1 MPKIDCNN
9 EVRKY
14 HSEEVTL
21 SNIDQ
26 KMMRERRNAGRT
38 RLNTGLKRDGRPLPC
53 EQESQGSYAMRTMI
67 QDPQSDYDIDDG
79 AYFDKDDLKNANGGY
94 LTPAEARQRVCD
106 ALKQDDR
113 LKHDPIV
120 KPNCVRQPYPEG
132 YHIDIPVY
140 RRIRPKDSAG
150 NDVIEFEHASG
161 DEWVRSD
168 ARAVT
173 RWYNGRVGEL
183 KAGETDSS
191 QLRRITKL
199 TKKSARRRMEWKS
212 KTTSGICMTKLVV
225 DHFVAK
231 EGRDDKSL
239 HETWKAIRRKL
250 DLSLQ
255 VAHPVLAGKNLA
267 ETENPEVEFFKEKLI
282 EALKD
287 LEVLDAQD
295 CTRAKARAAWDKVF
309 NTTFFSDQPTED
321 EAEPAKKSAAP
332 FVVTSADV
340 ARRDDGGRRF
350 G

>member
-1 MPKIDCNN
+1 MAKIDCNT
-9 EVRKY
+9 EMKKY

-21 SNIDQ
+21 PNTEQ
-26 KMMRERRNAGRT
+26 KTMRERRNAGRT
-38 RLNTGLKRDGRPLPC
+38 RLNTGLKRDGHPLPC
-53 EQESQGSYAMRTMI
+53 EQESQGSYAMRTMT

-79 AYFDKDDLKNANGGY
+79 AYFHKDDLKNTNGGD

-140 RRIRPKDSAG
+140 RRIKSKDSAG
-150 NDVIEFEHASG
+150 NEVIEFEHASG
-161 DEWVRSD
+161 DQWARSD

-173 RWYNGRVGEL
+173 RWYNSRVGEL
-183 KAGETDSS
+183 KAGESDSS

-199 TKKSARRRMEWKS
+199 TKKSARRYMAWKS

-225 DHFVAK
+225 DCFVAK
-231 EGRDDKSL
+231 EGRDDESL
-239 HETWKAIRRKL
+239 HATWKAIRKTL
-250 DLSLQ
+250 DVSTQ
-255 VAHPVLAGKNLA
+255 IAHPVLAGKNLA
-267 ETENPEVEFFKEKLI
+267 EAGDTEVEFFREKLI
-282 EALKD
+282 ETLKD

-295 CTRAKARAAWDKVF
+295 CTRAKARAAWDKAF
-309 NTTFFSDQPTED
+309 NTTFFSDQPTE
-321 EAEPAKKSAAP
+321 EQSELAKKSATP
-332 FVVTSADV
+332 FVVTSADT

>member
-1 MPKIDCNN
+1 MAKIDCNT
-9 EVRKY
+9 EMSKY
-14 HSEEVTL
+14 HSKEVTL
-21 SNIDQ
+21 PKTDQ
-26 KMMRERRNAGRT
+26 DEMRDRRNAGRT
-38 RLNTGLKRDGRPLPC
+38 RLITGLKRDGYPLPR
-53 EQESQGSYAMRTMI
+53 EQESQGSYAMRTMT

-106 ALKQDDR
+106 ALRQDDR
-113 LKHDPIV
+113 LKHDAIV

-132 YHIDIPVY
+132 YHIDVPVY
-140 RRIRPKDSAG
+140 RRIKSKDSAG
-150 NDVIEFEHASG
+150 NEIVEFEHAAG
-161 DEWVRSD
+161 DEWAKSD

-173 RWYNGRVGEL
+173 RWYKELVGEL
-183 KAGETDSS
+183 KTGETDGS

-199 TKKSARRRMEWKS
+199 TKKSARRYMAWKA
-212 KTTSGICMTKLVV
+212 KTTSGICMAKLVV

-231 EGRDDKSL
+231 EGRDDESL
-239 HETWKAIRRKL
+239 HETWKAIRKKL

-255 VAHPVLAGKNLA
+255 VAHPVLSGKNIA
-267 ETENPEVEFFKEKLI
+267 EAGDTEVEFFKEKLI

-287 LEVLDAQD
+287 LEALDAQD
-295 CTRAKARAAWDKVF
+295 CTRAKARAAWDKAF
-309 NTTFFSDQPTED
+309 NTTFFSDQPTDE
-321 EAEPAKKSAAP
+321 EAESAKKSAAP